1 MVGDPSTAKSQLL
14 RFVLAIAPLAV
25 ATTGRGSTGVG
36 LTAAVAVDRETG
48 ERRLEAGAMVLAD
61 RGVVCIDEFD
71 KMSEGDRVAI
81 HEVMEQQT
89 VTIAKAGIHLSL
101 NARCSVIAAANP
113 IFSQYREHASPRENI
128 RLPDSLLSRFD
139 LLFIV
144 LDRMNEK
151 TDRMLAEHVLAMH
164 SRVDTT
170 NSEDAAGNSV
180 DDAVFATHR
189 YAATSYDHDV
199 ANADMDTGNDD
210 AAASGDSDL
219 LTLSFI
225 RKYIHY
231 AKVRMRPVLSSGAM
245 EAIKAMYLAFRA
257 KSEQSGRDQA
267 RTMPVTPRTLE
278 TLIRLSTAHAK
289 ARLSSIVEEVD
300 TLVAE
305 ELVRFSLYKEVI
317 PKCARRPKKTKPISQ
332 AGPEDEDQEAQGESN
347 HSHTDN
353 NSEIKQHS
361 DGDDGDT
368 FGFTEEPPS
377 SVAMSLAQAS
387 EDGPSTNIQPTD
399 AQILT
404 IKSALLRVR
413 AQNDSFVMLD
423 ALIEELH
430 SDGVE
435 LPPGTVSVVLQQME
449 TANQLMFRDGIIF
462 FI

>member
-14 RFVLAIAPLAV
+14 RFVLSIAPLAV

-36 LTAAVAVDRETG
+36 LTAAVAIDRETG

-144 LDRMNEK
+144 LDKMHEK
-151 TDRMLAEHVLAMH
+151 SDRMLAEHVLAMH
-164 SRVDTT
+164 SRQDATGGEDVTMGV
-170 NSEDAAGNSV
+170 SEDSV
-180 DDAVFATHR
+180 YATHR
-189 YAATSYDHDV
+189 YAATKYDAEGVVHHHYD
-199 ANADMDTGNDD
+199 DDNDP
-210 AAASGDSDL
+210 AMASSNGSGGGTEL
-219 LTLSFI
+219 LTLSFM

-231 AKVRMRPVLSSGAM
+231 AKVRMRPVLSVEAM
-245 EAIKAMYLAFRA
+245 EAIKTMYLAFRA
-257 KSEQSGRDQA
+257 KSEQASRDEA
-267 RTMPVTPRTLE
+267 RTLPVTPRTLE

-305 ELVRFSLYKEVI
+305 ELVRYSLYKEIVPRNI
-317 PKCARRPKKTKPISQ
+317 RQPKRTKPTRQ
-332 AGPEDEDQEAQGESN
+332 VTRNADNDEDD
-347 HSHTDN
+347 DN
-353 NSEIKQHS
+353 
-361 DGDDGDT
+361 
-368 FGFTEEPPS
+368 
-377 SVAMSLAQAS
+377 
-387 EDGPSTNIQPTD
+387 
-399 AQILT
+399 
-404 IKSALLRVR
+404 
-413 AQNDSFVMLD
+413 
-423 ALIEELH
+423 IE
-430 SDGVE
+430 G
-435 LPPGTVSVVLQQME
+435 
-449 TANQLMFRDGIIF
+449 R
-462 FI
+462 